1 MTTALRSSYRMTGR
15 ELARLFRIFLLTIIS
30 LAFIFPFVWMF
41 LISLRRRVDVL
52 QPGKIF
58 APVTFDNYSAI
69 FGSGGI
75 MVFFKNSTIVAIC
88 TVAISLILGSL
99 AAYGFAR
106 YNWKKREDRAFWI
119 LSQKFLPAMAV
130 VIPYFLMASLVR
142 LLDTR
147 LVLIICYMSFNV
159 PFTIW
164 MMRGF
169 IEDLPVELEEAAL
182 VDGCTR
188 LQAIFRIIVPLVLPG
203 MAATAIFCIINS
215 WNEFVFANFLTSIQ
229 SKTIPT
235 SVMIYL
241 SVSGVKWGEMAATG
255 VLAVLPVLIFAIAV
269 QKYMIRGLTF
279 GAVKG

>member
-1 MTTALRSSYRMTGR
+1 MVSKRKAKRWKSVLKGC
-15 ELARLFRIFLLTIIS
+15 AIFAITLGFL
-30 LAFIFPFVWMF
+30 FPFLWML
-41 LISLRRRVDVL
+41 LISLRNRVDVI
-52 QPGKIF
+52 QPGRIF
-58 APVTFDNYSAI
+58 ATVTLANYRKILEDGAIFAYFRNSAI
-69 FGSGGI
+69 VA
-75 MVFFKNSTIVAIC
+75 VFSTV
-88 TVAISLILGSL
+88 ISLLLGSF

-106 YNWKKREDRAFWI
+106 YNWKKREDRAFWV

-130 VIPYFLMASLVR
+130 VIPYFLMASLAN

-147 LVLIICYMSFNV
+147 LLLIICYTTFNI

-169 IEDLPVELEEAAL
+169 IEDLPVELEEAAY

-188 LQAIFRIIVPLVLPG
+188 IQTLRSIVFPLVLPG
-203 MAATAIFCIINS
+203 MTATAIFCVINS
-215 WNEFVFANFLTSIQ
+215 WNEFVLANFLTSIH

-235 SVMIYL
+235 SVMMYL
-241 SVSGVKWGEMAATG
+241 SVSGVKWGEMASTG
-255 VLAVLPVLIFAIAV
+255 VLAVLPVLLFAILV